1 MNTVVL
7 QCLLINL
14 ISLYCETI
22 VQNMWTIQV
31 SIIKISIGTDLPP
44 KAKQHSF
51 QPAIDSWYN
60 EVY

>member
-51 QPAIDSWYN
+51 QPAIDR
-60 EVY
+60 